1 MARPASHPTRRIPAS
16 PAAAPVPVLLPRQ
29 RRLAI
34 LCPWM
39 PTAVLA
45 LALQMSLTAGSLFAQ
60 ENGSK
65 TGISVYGPA
74 FPEEFHDLETA
85 HVDYLHVW
93 SGSNPGDLMNRF
105 AHGASIFTRDGVT
118 SDYSDL
124 QEIVSLVVPQ
134 LRIRGT
140 HIHHITVTD
149 GWATVGEVVEF
160 ADARVHAGAP
170 DDPPLHLGATMTI
183 WERGP
188 DERWRVVFFA
198 APWIGRRMWE
208 VFDGMKRVGSLP
220 PGSSQFVGGDDDIPG
235 PGWGR

>member
-1 MARPASHPTRRIPAS
+1 MSLRKCCLPLSHPS
-16 PAAAPVPVLLPRQ
+16 APRH
-29 RRLAI
+29 
-34 LCPWM
+34 PWI
-39 PTAVLA
+39 TTTLLA
-45 LALQMSLTAGSLFAQ
+45 LALLHSLPEATLIAQ
-60 ENGSK
+60 ENSPE

-85 HVDYLHVW
+85 HVDYLHAW
-93 SGSNPGDLMNRF
+93 SGSHPGELMNRF

-124 QEIVSLVVPQ
+124 QEIVSLVVPH

-160 ADARVHAGAP
+160 ADARVHTGAP
-170 DDPPLHLGATMTI
+170 GDPPLHMGAAMTI
-183 WERGP
+183 WKRGP

-208 VFDGMKRVGSLP
+208 VLDQKRRVGALP
-220 PGSSQFVGGDDDIPG
+220 
-235 PGWGR
+235 

>member
-1 MARPASHPTRRIPAS
+1 MARPASHPSERVTTI
-16 PAAAPVPVLLPRQ
+16 PAAASVAALLPRP
-29 RRLAI
+29 RRSGI
-34 LCPWM
+34 LRAWM
-39 PTAVLA
+39 AAAVFTLA
-45 LALQMSLTAGSLFAQ
+45 LHGSLSAEPLAAQ
-60 ENGSK
+60 ENSSE

-85 HVDYLHVW
+85 HVDYLHAW
-93 SGSNPGDLMNRF
+93 SGSHPGELMNRF

-124 QEIVSLVVPQ
+124 QEIVSLVVPH

-140 HIHHITVTD
+140 HVHHITVTD

-170 DDPPLHLGATMTI
+170 GDPPLHLGATMTI

-208 VFDGMKRVGSLP
+208 VFDQKRRVGALP
-220 PGSSQFVGGDDDIPG
+220 
-235 PGWGR
+235 